1 MAEEFGAWDA
11 NCSVCNGTGWM
22 PKKGDP
28 KKDAKVAKLFGLSI
42 DELTLTPCNA
52 GGKSMG
58 CWSSKNRNRL
68 RRLQR
73 AEEFGAEEFG
83 AESPIVAFRYK
94 DDSPAHV
101 CSGRGYTNTT
111 RCGQNVNWDRIHYP
125 YHLNESR
132 IVETLDSVDNK
143 GMITFG
149 PSARKRICLRCYRSA
164 AQDFDAEEFGAEGKV
179 RTMSGKPHTPRKLVK
194 DKNITP
200 KEAAKRMKLEADEG
214 TYYDEGRS
222 AAKMVFMP
230 EMKDRESFG
239 LMDSEYMIQ
248 FNLKPDEL
256 IAEMEN
262 GSSRYNQFSW
272 GWGQEWDKLTSE
284 YMLNPDEYS
293 NESYQD
299 DDFYNQSAEDFE
311 GEWVGVAPFQ
321 EYFPDE
327 KEVVT
332 WFGLVTL
339 ACATIFG
346 YEAYRNKFAKNAET
360 FGASEACSED
370 ADCPEGKVCVDG
382 KCLTICVDDGDCPS
396 WMECR
401 DDLHP
406 TEKVCGEDKSDSD
419 ENPFADLIN
428 RRTDE
433 DENPNDAPSNTKD
446 TYSTTTKALFGVG
459 IVGAIGIGIK
469 VLGGMQDGGE

>member
-1 MAEEFGAWDA
+1 MAEEVDCDWVQIEHGHHPTKMSYIWYCEKLNAQID
-11 NCSVCNGTGWM
+11 SI
-22 PKKGDP
+22 KKP
-28 KKDAKVAKLFGLSI
+28 S
-42 DELTLTPCNA
+42 
-52 GGKSMG
+52 
-58 CWSSKNRNRL
+58 RNRKVKPNSFTQNWKGGG
-68 RRLQR
+68 RGHNFSQY
-73 AEEFGAEEFG
+73 FGAETFESPYNRRTDGTFDTPDRVMYQCDKCGHNHEGFEIHGMEVVCPNCGDSYRIGVDDKG
-83 AESPIVAFRYK
+83 AE
-94 DDSPAHV
+94 
-101 CSGRGYTNTT
+101 T
-111 RCGQNVNWDRIHYP
+111 
-125 YHLNESR
+125 
-132 IVETLDSVDNK
+132 
-143 GMITFG
+143 
-149 PSARKRICLRCYRSA
+149 
-164 AQDFDAEEFGAEGKV
+164 FGAEGKV

-214 TYYDEGRS
+214 TFYNDGRI
-222 AAKMVFMP
+222 AAGIVFMP

-239 LMDSEYMIQ
+239 LMDAEYA
-248 FNLKPDEL
+248 FTFGLSPDEL
-256 IAEMEN
+256 INEMEN

-299 DDFYNQSAEDFE
+299 DEFYNQSAEEFE
-311 GEWVGVAPFQ
+311 GEMVGVAPFQ

-327 KEVVT
+327 KELMG
-332 WFGLVTL
+332 WSGLVVL
-339 ACATIFG
+339 GCATLLG
-346 YEAYRNKFAKNAET
+346 YEVYRNKFAKGAES
-360 FGASEACSED
+360 FGASEECSED
-370 ADCPEGKVCVDG
+370 ADCPDGKVCVDG

-419 ENPFADLIN
+419 ENPFADLFN

-433 DENPNDAPSNTKD
+433 GENPNDAPSNTKD

-469 VLGGMQDGGE
+469 VLGGMQDRER